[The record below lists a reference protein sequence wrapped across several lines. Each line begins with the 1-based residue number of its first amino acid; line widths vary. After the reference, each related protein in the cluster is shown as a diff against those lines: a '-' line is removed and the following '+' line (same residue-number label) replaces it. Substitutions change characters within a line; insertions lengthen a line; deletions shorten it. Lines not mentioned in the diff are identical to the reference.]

1 MATCE
6 TLSNDTGE
14 HKFPFTPEIIREA
27 IGLEVDPETLTTE
40 ECYQVERWEHVKD
53 MPQSD

>member
-6 TLSNDTGE
+6 ELSNNTDE
-14 HKFPFTPEIIREA
+14 YKLPFTREIIQEA

-40 ECYQVERWEHVKD
+40 EYYQVERWEHVKD